1 MAGFWNSLKAG
12 SLTHLCLG
20 VGGEPGVNW
29 TQQGPP
35 PEPLCSVF
43 PVAALASSQ
52 REGRVLCLILG
63 VTCTRASWVETV
75 IESPQVLEEGTQT
88 PPLDRRNINSFYI

>member
-1 MAGFWNSLKAG
+1 MFCMVLAAERGGWGHLMAGVLELSERLVH
-12 SLTHLCLG
+12 SLTC
-20 VGGEPGVNW
+20 VWGGEPGVNW

-63 VTCTRASWVETV
+63 SLAPRASWVETV
-75 IESPQVLEEGTQT
+75 IESPK
-88 PPLDRRNINSFYI
+88 F